1 MCHFDIANVLIIIK
15 TAKTT
20 LRLLYFFNTT

>member
-1 MCHFDIANVLIIIK
+1 MCHFDIANVQIIIK